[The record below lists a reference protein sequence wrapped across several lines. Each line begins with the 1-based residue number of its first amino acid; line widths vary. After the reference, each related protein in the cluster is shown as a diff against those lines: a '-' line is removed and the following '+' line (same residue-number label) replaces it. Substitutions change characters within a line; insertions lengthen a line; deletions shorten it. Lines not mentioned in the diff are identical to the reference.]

1 MKSPSEHQSLI
12 GLVTSKPDAF
22 IAASLASIR
31 AWFHLS
37 HRSYSMLGLCGF
49 VVASIS
55 VGVT

>member
-1 MKSPSEHQSLI
+1 MLPSAHQSLI
-12 GLVTSKPDAF
+12 GRVTSKLAAF
-22 IAASLASIR
+22 MATSFASIR

-37 HRSYSMLGLCGF
+37 QRSYSMLGLCGF